1 MPKVM
6 IIEDERDIGDLIK
19 TQLESAGLETEV
31 ARSGGAGKEA
41 IESGKNFDLYIIDWM
56 LPEVSGIE
64 LCQLIRSKN
73 ATMQKPVIMVTAL
86 TQSENIIQGL
96 EAGADDYITKPFDMD
111 VLIARVR
118 AQLRRGNAT
127 PASEV
132 DEIEHDGFKINY
144 KKCQVSLND
153 EPINLTN
160 TEYQILTTLSKD
172 PGCVFTREQLISQI
186 LGDNVHVTNR
196 TIDTHMAGL
205 RKKLKEAS
213 KLIETIRG
221 IGYRFHDIN
230 S

>member
-19 TQLESAGLETEV
+19 TQLDSAGLETEV
-31 ARSGGAGKEA
+31 ARSGGEGRDI

-56 LPEVSGIE
+56 LPEVSGIQ
-64 LCQLIRSKN
+64 LCQLIRSKE
-73 ATMQKPVIMVTAL
+73 ATKVTPVIMVTAL
-86 TQSENIIQGL
+86 TQSDNIIQGL

-118 AQLRRGNAT
+118 AQLRRNNV
-127 PASEV
+127 ASTTGPE
-132 DEIEHDGFKINY
+132 EIEWDGFKINY
-144 KKCQVSLND
+144 KKCQVTIND
-153 EPINLTN
+153 EPVNLTH

-205 RKKLKEAS
+205 RKKLKDAS

-221 IGYRFHDIN
+221 IGYRFFDIN